1 MHGSF
6 SRCTASLLM
15 TGTLLLGGCA
25 DFSGIAPQAQMR
37 SATGL
42 GLKDPPPLTPADLN
56 AVAAPNPW
64 WEQFGDPRL
73 NALVEQALQSNPSLR
88 LAQTR
93 TERARAAIAGIDA
106 ARQVQVNGSAEA
118 SRQRFSGRG
127 FYPPPIG
134 GSEYEIGTVQ
144 ATASYEFDWF
154 GKNRAALNA
163 AVGQTAAAL
172 ADAQAARL
180 LLATQVTRHYI
191 ALLRLQ
197 AQREVLE
204 QTALQRQRI
213 GDISRLRFQAG
224 LESELEPLLNN
235 PSVPEVLR
243 QIAELQEQAAL
254 TDNALATLTGRP
266 LLGEGAHATA
276 LGQLQ
281 DLRSTPLPETLLL
294 DLLGRRPD
302 IAAARWRI
310 EASLYEVEL
319 AKTQFYPNINLAAA
333 VGLSSVGLGNIAAS
347 NSDQWSFGPAVRLPL
362 FDGGRLRANLRSKA
376 VDVDAAIE
384 AYNVLVLD
392 AAHEAADQWVS
403 AAAIGQQQAQ
413 QQAHQ
418 ANAVALHGIAQQRFA
433 AGLTHQTTVLQA
445 EGQVLAHQ
453 RLAID
458 LAARALDTQA
468 LLMRAVG
475 GSYALAASPGA
486 Q

>member
-1 MHGSF
+1 MQASF
-6 SRCTASLLM
+6 LRPASVSLLVASV
-15 TGTLLLGGCA
+15 LLGGCA

-37 SATGL
+37 SATGT
-42 GLKDPPPLTPADLN
+42 GLKDPPPLTPADLS
-56 AVAAPNPW
+56 AISAPNPW
-64 WEQFGDPRL
+64 WEQFGDPKL
-73 NALVEQALQSNPSLR
+73 NALVEQALQTHPTLR
-88 LAQTR
+88 VAQAR
-93 TERARAAIAGIDA
+93 TERARAAIAGVDA
-106 ARQVQVNGSAEA
+106 ARQVQVVGGADA
-118 SRQRFSGRG
+118 SRQRFSARG

-134 GSEYEIGTVQ
+134 GSEYEIATVQ

-163 AVGQTAAAL
+163 AVGQTAAAQ

-197 AQREVLE
+197 AQRTLLQ
-204 QTALQRQRI
+204 QTAAQRQRI
-213 GDISRLRFQAG
+213 GEISTLRFRAG

-243 QIAELQEQAAL
+243 QIAELDEQFAL
-254 TDNALATLTGRP
+254 TENALAALTGRP
-266 LLGEGAHATA
+266 VLGAGTQATLLGR
-276 LGQLQ
+276 LQ
-281 DLRSTPLPETLLL
+281 DLRSTPLPEALLL

-310 EASLYEVEL
+310 EASLHEVEL

-333 VGLSSVGLGNIAAS
+333 FGLNSVGLGNIGAS
-347 NSDQWSFGPAVRLPL
+347 NTDQWSVGPAIRLPL
-362 FDGGRLRANLRSKA
+362 FDGGRLRANLRGKA
-376 VDVDAAIE
+376 TEVDAAIE

-403 AAAIGQQQAQ
+403 AAAIQQQQ
-413 QQAHQ
+413 LQQATHQ
-418 ANAVALHGIAQQRFA
+418 ANALALYRIAQQRFV

-445 EGQVLAHQ
+445 EGLLLAHQ
-453 RLAID
+453 SMAVD

-475 GSYALAASPGA
+475 GSVAATPNTA
-486 Q
+486 PN